1 MAYIYEIS
9 NDLNNKKYIGKTEAS
24 IEERFGEHCREAF
37 KERSWNR
44 PLYRAMRKYGLE
56 HFSIKLIEETSEPE
70 AREIYWIEQ
79 KNSYANGYNATLGGD
94 GKKYLDYDQI
104 IELYVRLENQK
115 AVAEA
120 LSISEETVRKVL
132 KSANISRI
140 KNPTQRKAVTQKT
153 LLGETCQTF
162 SSCSNAARYLICNG
176 YTNAKLNTVTNK
188 ITECA
193 NGKRKS
199 GYGFAWVFAD

>member
-9 NDLNNKKYIGKTEAS
+9 NDITDKKYIGKTEDS
-24 IEERFGEHCREAF
+24 IEKRFSEHCREAF
-37 KERSWNR
+37 QKRSWNR

-56 HFSIKLIEETSEPE
+56 HFSIKLLEETAEPE
-70 AREIYWIEQ
+70 IREIYWIEQ
-79 KNSYANGYNATLGGD
+79 KNSYFDGYNATLGGD
-94 GKKYLDYDQI
+94 GKKYLNYTQI
-104 IELYVRLENQK
+104 IELYATLKNQK

-120 LSISEETVRKVL
+120 LGITPDTVRKVL

-140 KNPTQRKAVTQKT
+140 KNPVQRKAVVQKT
-153 LLGETCQTF
+153 ILGETCQTF
-162 SSCSNAARYLICNG
+162 DSCSNAARYLINNG
-176 YTNAKLNTVTNK
+176 YTTAKLNTVTNK

-199 GYGFAWVFAD
+199 GYGFSWQFI